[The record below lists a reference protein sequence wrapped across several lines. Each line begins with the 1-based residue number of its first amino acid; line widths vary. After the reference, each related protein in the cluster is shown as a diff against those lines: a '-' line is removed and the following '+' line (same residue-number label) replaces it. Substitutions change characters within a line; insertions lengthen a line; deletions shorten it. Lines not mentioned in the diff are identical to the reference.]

1 MTLRTQALRVGAAL
15 ALTIAGMG
23 AASVPAV
30 AEDAVCATGGGY
42 ADPFYPGPGSS
53 SPYDGNFANG
63 APINASLIDGDY
75 VPPGLAWWPNWNG
88 TGTSALLI
96 TAYHDPDHD
105 KVPDRTS
112 AIFGLEMNGA
122 SYVRG
127 LGHVPIEGGHNGGIA
142 VVGSWVYVADG
153 TSIRRYT
160 ASSVATALAG
170 ASPTTVLPSA
180 GSQGVGRQASFLG
193 GGNGS
198 RIWVGTHDTD
208 AESTME
214 AWDQSATGALTESN
228 VVRKVPAKTQGMVE
242 TSTRF
247 LFSTS
252 YGRNDR
258 SNIWVTPK
266 NITTSTYADGDD
278 IRDANSYCMRA
289 PSMSEGMAIG
299 AGRVWVNYEGG
310 SHTYTGPTAGTDWSR
325 NPIKHVH
332 TVSSTYLAGRPID
345 IASD

>member
-53 SPYDGNFANG
+53 SPYDGTFANG

-75 VPPGLAWWPNWNG
+75 VPQGLAWWPNWNG

-127 LGHVPIEGGHNGGIA
+127 LGSCPDRGWPQWRHRRRSGGRGGPRALRSGRSRSWRRRDGAEG
-142 VVGSWVYVADG
+142 VVGPPPCAPVA
-153 TSIRRYT
+153 
-160 ASSVATALAG
+160 AG
-170 ASPTTVLPSA
+170 AGDGATE
-180 GSQGVGRQASFLG
+180 R
-193 GGNGS
+193 
-198 RIWVGTHDTD
+198 R
-208 AESTME
+208 
-214 AWDQSATGALTESN
+214 AWDSN
-228 VVRKVPAKTQGMVE
+228 PREACTPSGFQDRR
-242 TSTRF
+242 TRP
-247 LFSTS
+247 LCEPSN
-252 YGRNDR
+252 GR
-258 SNIWVTPK
+258 
-266 NITTSTYADGDD
+266 
-278 IRDANSYCMRA
+278 
-289 PSMSEGMAIG
+289 
-299 AGRVWVNYEGG
+299 
-310 SHTYTGPTAGTDWSR
+310 
-325 NPIKHVH
+325 
-332 TVSSTYLAGRPID
+332 
-345 IASD
+345 

>member
-63 APINASLIDGDY
+63 APINASLINGDY
-75 VPPGLAWWPNWNG
+75 VPQGLAWWPNWNG

-142 VVGSWVYVADG
+142 DGAEGVVGPAPCAPVA
-153 TSIRRYT
+153 
-160 ASSVATALAG
+160 AG
-170 ASPTTVLPSA
+170 AGDGATE
-180 GSQGVGRQASFLG
+180 R
-193 GGNGS
+193 
-198 RIWVGTHDTD
+198 R
-208 AESTME
+208 
-214 AWDQSATGALTESN
+214 AWDSN
-228 VVRKVPAKTQGMVE
+228 PREACTPSGFQDRR
-242 TSTRF
+242 TRP
-247 LFSTS
+247 LCEPSN
-252 YGRNDR
+252 GR
-258 SNIWVTPK
+258 
-266 NITTSTYADGDD
+266 
-278 IRDANSYCMRA
+278 
-289 PSMSEGMAIG
+289 
-299 AGRVWVNYEGG
+299 
-310 SHTYTGPTAGTDWSR
+310 
-325 NPIKHVH
+325 
-332 TVSSTYLAGRPID
+332 
-345 IASD
+345 